1 VWLLV
6 LVGCNGSSPD
16 KTESDLPAK
25 AAAKTTVRTDK
36 PRRRTIRYPIKQPGF
51 NIEAFQETAVYAKIT
66 GYVKEWMVDMGA
78 RVKKGRLLAELSVP
92 EMVVEVQQKQ
102 AAVRRAEAQ
111 VRQAQAAVLTAEAQA
126 ARAKS
131 QNDRL
136 TRICK
141 KGVLDRETVD
151 ETRLGYEAAMAAVEK
166 AKADVATAEA
176 EVEVAKAN
184 RDYARTML
192 QYTQVRAP
200 YDGVVSKRIV
210 NDDDFVGPAGTG
222 AKGRPLFVLLQ
233 DDPVRVF
240 VNVPGADAPWIKDGD
255 PVTLRLQGAGGELF
269 HGKVTRNARS
279 LDPRTRTLRTE
290 IDLPNPARKLLPGM
304 YVQASITIQ
313 HARAWT
319 LPATAVVTQGDQTF
333 CYRVKNGRALRA
345 PLQIGLSGGGR
356 VEILKLQTG
365 RSPSEEEGKWEKVT
379 GKEKIVV
386 SDPAALSDGQDVVAK
401 ER

>member
-1 VWLLV
+1 VSH
-6 LVGCNGSSPD
+6 GCDGSSPD
-16 KTESDLPAK
+16 KTELDASPK
-25 AAAKTTVRTDK
+25 ATAKTTVRIDK

-66 GYVKEWMVDMGA
+66 GYVKEWKVDMGA

-131 QNDRL
+131 QYGRL
-136 TRICK
+136 TRIGK

-151 ETRLGYEAAMAAVEK
+151 ETRLGYEAAMASVEK
-166 AKADVATAEA
+166 AKADVAAAEA
-176 EVEVAKAN
+176 QVEVAKAN

-222 AKGRPLFVLLQ
+222 AKGRPLFVLHQ

-240 VNVPGADAPWIKDGD
+240 VNVPGAAAPWIKDGD

-269 HGKVTRNARS
+269 RGKVTRNAHS

-290 IDLPNPARKLLPGM
+290 IDLPNPKRKLLPGM
-304 YVQASITIQ
+304 YVQASIAIE
-313 HARAWT
+313 HARTWT
-319 LPATAVVTQGDQTF
+319 LPADAVVTQGDQTF
-333 CYRVKNGRALRA
+333 CYRVKNSRVLRT
-345 PLQIGLSGGGR
+345 PLQIGLSGAGR

-365 RSPSEEEGKWEKVT
+365 GSPSGEEGKWEKVT
-379 GKEKIVV
+379 GKEKIII
-386 SDPAALSDGQDVVAK
+386 SDPAALSDGQEVVAK